1 MSDIHD
7 EGHIHSGCEE
17 PPNSESRLRGEPLDL
32 ASEIALRCGFDDG
45 DAIDAV
51 RIVVSEGWRSPMDF
65 DALLAENKALQAKL
79 NEYDKY
85 VAEFTN
91 RA

>member
-1 MSDIHD
+1 
-7 EGHIHSGCEE
+7 
-17 PPNSESRLRGEPLDL
+17 
-32 ASEIALRCGFDDG
+32 
-45 DAIDAV
+45 
-51 RIVVSEGWRSPMDF
+51 MDF